1 MVNLPNLKK
10 LDVNTNK
17 LENLNDLPDLPSL
30 DTFDCGAN
38 EITTIAELPKLSV
51 FRRLKT
57 LLMLGTPLADEKGEE
72 LKLEVLIAL
81 DELSIKMVGE
91 DEVTGEDKTAA
102 AEEKKARKEKEEE
115 ERAEAERARLEAE
128 ENKEEEA
135 AE

>member
-1 MVNLPNLKK
+1 M
-10 LDVNTNK
+10 
-17 LENLNDLPDLPSL
+17 
-30 DTFDCGAN
+30 
-38 EITTIAELPKLSV
+38 
-51 FRRLKT
+51 
-57 LLMLGTPLADEKGEE
+57 ADEKGEE